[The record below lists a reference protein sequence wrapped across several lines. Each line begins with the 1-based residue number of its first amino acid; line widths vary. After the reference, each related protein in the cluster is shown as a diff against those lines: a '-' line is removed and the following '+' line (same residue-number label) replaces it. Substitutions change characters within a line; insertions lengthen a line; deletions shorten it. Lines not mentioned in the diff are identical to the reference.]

1 MTRDMPSGNLTP
13 HPALP
18 LMVAKSTAGSQQ
30 LEPYFSLE
38 TLIALLDQ
46 SFPDR
51 APTLSLTDREIM
63 FQAGQVS
70 VVRFLKAELAKRES
84 EYQQPF

>member
-1 MTRDMPSGNLTP
+1 MPNGNFIP
-13 HPALP
+13 GHPAPP
-18 LMVAKSTAGSQQ
+18 LRVAKSTAGSQQ

-46 SFPDR
+46 NFPDR
-51 APTLSLTDREIM
+51 APTLRLTDREIV

-84 EYQQPF
+84 EYQHPF